1 METKCGHLLAKYFE
15 KTLKLLLRGLVQ
27 RKLGAIG
34 EVKKK

>member
-1 METKCGHLLAKYFE
+1 MWSFIGKYFE
-15 KTLKLLLRGLVQ
+15 KTFKLLLRGLVQ